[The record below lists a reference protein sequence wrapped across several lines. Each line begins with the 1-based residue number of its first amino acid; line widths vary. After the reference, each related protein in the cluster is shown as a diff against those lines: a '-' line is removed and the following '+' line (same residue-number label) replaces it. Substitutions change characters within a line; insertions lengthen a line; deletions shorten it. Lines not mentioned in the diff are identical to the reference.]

1 MKIFFKTPGGWQ
13 FLWERKPLEMD
24 KFRLRHSSGDDRGG
38 IFRDTHRRSNMEVM
52 SMRNSRK
59 PPQVRDFRCEVCG
72 EKVQA
77 TKSPSRKTSAGHIKH
92 MWCIKCKEETPH
104 VQISRNK

>member
-1 MKIFFKTPGGWQ
+1 
-13 FLWERKPLEMD
+13 
-24 KFRLRHSSGDDRGG
+24 
-38 IFRDTHRRSNMEVM
+38 M

>member
-1 MKIFFKTPGGWQ
+1 
-13 FLWERKPLEMD
+13 
-24 KFRLRHSSGDDRGG
+24 
-38 IFRDTHRRSNMEVM
+38 
-52 SMRNSRK
+52 MRNSRK

-77 TKSPSRKTSAGHIKH
+77 TKSTGKKTSAGHIKH
-92 MWCIKCKEETPH
+92 MWCIKCKEVTPH